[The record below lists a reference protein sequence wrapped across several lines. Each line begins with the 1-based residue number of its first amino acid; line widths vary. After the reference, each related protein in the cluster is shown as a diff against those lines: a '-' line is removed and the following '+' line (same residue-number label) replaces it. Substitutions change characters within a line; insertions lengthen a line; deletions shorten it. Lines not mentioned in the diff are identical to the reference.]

1 MAYCTQTDIA
11 KLIPN
16 QELAELTTDSGS
28 TPDATIITEAIA
40 KADAEIDSY
49 LGVKYSVPFTSPSTR
64 VKSLSEDI
72 ALYYLYLRRSAVP
85 EARVKS
91 YDDAIAYLKDVAAS
105 VAVLP
110 DDGTTTGGSQAPQLS
125 SAASIFDR
133 DNLTSW

>member
-1 MAYCTQTDIA
+1 MAYCSQTDIA

-16 QELAELTTDSGS
+16 QELAELTTDSG
-28 TPDATIITEAIA
+28 TNPDATIITEAIA

-49 LGVKYSVPFTSPSTR
+49 LGVKYNVPFTSPSAR

-91 YDDAIAYLKDVAAS
+91 YDDAIAYLKDVANS

-110 DDGTTTGGSQAPQLS
+110 DDGSRGQSNPA
-125 SAASIFDR
+125 D
-133 DNLTSW
+133 